1 MAKVPAGEMK
11 LTELKRAS
19 IFDILKFNKPKII
32 GTIKLP

>member
-1 MAKVPAGEMK
+1 
-11 LTELKRAS
+11 LTELKKAS